1 MGVCFASL
9 DLLILSNFYLA
20 TYAVLFGIAV
30 TLKSWRC
37 AALIF
42 ITFSFYLAVK
52 ILHCPIKTFDTD
64 KVWRYLIWTI
74 FDILYLCTVYLFL
87 VRKQLVKQY
96 LYLSIL
102 LMHLFAWALHLIR
115 FFDVHFFKMLDLG
128 KEYSAGIAFFNLCLL
143 LLIGSSLVPGLLRS
157 LRRRRDGCT
166 DGISSIDNDG
176 NFRARDNHCIKNDS
190 QG

>member
-1 MGVCFASL
+1 MSVCFVSL

-20 TYAVLFGIAV
+20 AYAVLFGVAV

-64 KVWRYLIWTI
+64 MVWRYLIWTVL
-74 FDILYLCTVYLFL
+74 DILYLCTVYYFL
-87 VRKQLVKQY
+87 VRKQLLKQY

-115 FFDVHFFKMLDLG
+115 FFDVHFFIKLDLRD
-128 KEYSAGIAFFNLCLL
+128 EYGAGIAFFNLCLL

-166 DGISSIDNDG
+166 DGVSNIDNDG
-176 NFRARDNHCIKNDS
+176 NFRARGVNCIKDDT
-190 QG
+190 